1 MDPSSPTPPPLPPQG
16 YAPPGVPPPVPP
28 MPYAAPGMASP
39 KPQDGTAQAV
49 FDTVTGPNLRLK
61 DNLIQLACVIVG
73 AALGILIGR
82 GLMSDARAGALIGA
96 IAGVFGALLL
106 SGVVI
111 GVIRFIT
118 TLRRR

>member
-1 MDPSSPTPPPLPPQG
+1 M
-16 YAPPGVPPPVPP
+16 
-28 MPYAAPGMASP
+28 AAP

-73 AALGILIGR
+73 AAVGVLVGR
-82 GLMSDARAGALIGA
+82 GLMSDPRAGALIGA
-96 IAGVFGALLL
+96 VVGVFGALLL

-111 GVIRFIT
+111 GVVRFLT

>member
-1 MDPSSPTPPPLPPQG
+1 MPHGVPPPIPSAVP
-16 YAPPGVPPPVPP
+16 YAPPGT
-28 MPYAAPGMASP
+28 ASP
-39 KPQDGTAQAV
+39 QKQEGTAQAV

-73 AALGILIGR
+73 AAVGILIGR
-82 GLMSDARAGALIGA
+82 GLMSDPRAGSLIGA
-96 IAGVFGALLL
+96 VAGVFGSLLL